1 MPKRT
6 VRRGR
11 PGGPGDAV
19 LITGAST
26 GLGLAT
32 ALELAAAGFRV
43 FASVRS
49 ADSRAAVEQAARER
63 DLPIE
68 TLQLDLTDPAQIT
81 VAVQQV
87 VETAGG
93 LYALVNNGG
102 IGLRGCLEDCSDEEI
117 ATLFQTNVLGTMTV
131 TRAVLPTMRAAGCG
145 RIVTVSSVAGRV
157 SGWGVTMY
165 GATKWAQEG
174 FGEGMAQELAPFGIQ
189 SILVEPGIIKTERWQ
204 EHRGTAAR
212 ADDRSSPYH
221 DLFWASEAIAD
232 KIVERS
238 PTRPADVGETI
249 VAALTAED
257 PKLRYVVGRGAKV
270 VIALRRHLPQG
281 LFERLYYGGHIRRL
295 ERRAGV
301 PAAAAAR
308 RASARSRMPD
318 EPARPVHA
326 VAVHRPPAATDR
338 DRDGAA

>member
-1 MPKRT
+1 MTRSRS

-11 PGGPGDAV
+11 AGRPGDAV

-43 FASVRS
+43 FASVR
-49 ADSRAAVEQAARER
+49 ADASRAAVEQAAQER
-63 DLPIE
+63 GVTVE
-68 TLQLDLTDPAQIT
+68 TLQLDLTDPASIT
-81 VAVQQV
+81 TAVQQV
-87 VETAGG
+87 VETTGG

-117 ATLFQTNVLGTMTV
+117 AALFQTNVLGTMTV
-131 TRAVLPTMRAAGCG
+131 TRAVLPAMRLAGCG
-145 RIVTVSSVAGRV
+145 RIVTVTSVAGRV

-189 SILVEPGIIKTERWQ
+189 SIVVEPGIIKTERWH
-204 EHRGTAAR
+204 EHRGTAVG

-232 KIVERS
+232 KLVERS
-238 PTRPADVGETI
+238 PTRPVDVGETI
-249 VAALTAED
+249 LAALTADD
-257 PKLRYVVGRGAKV
+257 PKLRYVVGRGAKI
-270 VIALRRHLPQG
+270 VIGLRRHLPAK

-295 ERRAGV
+295 ERRAGAPEPAASPAAV
-301 PAAAAAR
+301 PAPE
-308 RASARSRMPD
+308 RALEDA
-318 EPARPVHA
+318 
-326 VAVHRPPAATDR
+326 
-338 DRDGAA
+338 

>member
-1 MPKRT
+1 MTRARR

-11 PGGPGDAV
+11 AGRPGDAV

-43 FASVRS
+43 FASVRL
-49 ADSRAAVEQAARER
+49 DGSRAAVEQAARGR
-63 DLPIE
+63 GVTVD
-68 TLQLDLTDPAQIT
+68 TLQLDLTDPPSIT
-81 VAVQQV
+81 AAVERV

-93 LYALVNNGG
+93 LYALINNGG
-102 IGLRGCLEDCSDEEI
+102 IGLRGCLEDCTDVEI
-117 ATLFQTNVLGTMTV
+117 ANLFQTNVLGTMTV
-131 TRAVLPTMRAAGCG
+131 TRAVLPAMRAAGCG

-189 SILVEPGIIKTERWQ
+189 SILVEPGIIKTERWH
-204 EHRGTAAR
+204 EHRGTAAG

-232 KIVERS
+232 KLVERS
-238 PTRPADVGETI
+238 PTRPRDVGETI
-249 VAALTAED
+249 LAALTAED
-257 PKLRYVVGRGAKV
+257 PKLRYVVGRGAKLA
-270 VIALRRHLPQG
+270 IGLRRHLPQG

-295 ERRAGV
+295 ERRASV
-301 PAAAAAR
+301 PTQPTATTPAAAPTPTPEPERALEDAR
-308 RASARSRMPD
+308 
-318 EPARPVHA
+318 
-326 VAVHRPPAATDR
+326 
-338 DRDGAA
+338 